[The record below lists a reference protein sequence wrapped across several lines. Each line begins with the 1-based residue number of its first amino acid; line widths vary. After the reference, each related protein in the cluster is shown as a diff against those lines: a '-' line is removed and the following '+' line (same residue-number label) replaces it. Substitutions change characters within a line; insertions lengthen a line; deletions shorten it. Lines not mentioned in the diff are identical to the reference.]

1 MAAGKLRH
9 PSIPRR
15 TAFRVAVQHEDRARF
30 APWVGE
36 VVDHIVKIEI
46 WWNAQCGHSACPFR
60 FSDDRCARTLPP
72 SCAQVHLR
80 SMAVPPCHH
89 WHRARPAS
97 VLALV
102 TSRGCPYGKTVSLH
116 WRSQWPTLVPPQPGY
131 NQSEIPHGEAD
142 DRPYPPCRIERSGP
156 VGDRGVL

>member
-30 APWVGE
+30 APGVGE

-60 FSDDRCARTLPP
+60 FSDDRCGPHAATESRP
-72 SCAQVHLR
+72 SPSEVDGCAAHATTGIR
-80 SMAVPPCHH
+80 HAP
-89 WHRARPAS
+89 RA
-97 VLALV
+97 
-102 TSRGCPYGKTVSLH
+102 C
-116 WRSQWPTLVPPQPGY
+116 WPW
-131 NQSEIPHGEAD
+131 
-142 DRPYPPCRIERSGP
+142 
-156 VGDRGVL
+156 

>member
-30 APWVGE
+30 APGVGE

-80 SMAVPPCHH
+80 SMAVPPM
-89 WHRARPAS
+89 PPLTS
-97 VLALV
+97 G
-102 TSRGCPYGKTVSLH
+102 TSR
-116 WRSQWPTLVPPQPGY
+116 
-131 NQSEIPHGEAD
+131 
-142 DRPYPPCRIERSGP
+142 ERAGHPRNDEKYLKERAAMSW
-156 VGDRGVL
+156 

>member
-30 APWVGE
+30 APGIGE

-46 WWNAQCGHSACPFR
+46 WWNVQCGHSACHFR

-72 SCAQVHLR
+72 S
-80 SMAVPPCHH
+80 
-89 WHRARPAS
+89 WHPSPAEAAHATTGTPRERAGLGQLGR
-97 VLALV
+97 
-102 TSRGCPYGKTVSLH
+102 
-116 WRSQWPTLVPPQPGY
+116 
-131 NQSEIPHGEAD
+131 
-142 DRPYPPCRIERSGP
+142 
-156 VGDRGVL
+156 